1 MAGLIERWIL
11 ENIYCLNA
19 HLDEFFTQ
27 LLITDLIFFLWFIG
41 MLVDLDL
48 VFIQTTRT
56 NKINS
61 KSISHLK

>member
-27 LLITDLIFFLWFIG
+27 LLITDLIFFLRFIG
-41 MLVDLDL
+41 MLVDLDNL
-48 VFIQTTRT
+48 SFLYKQQEQT
-56 NKINS
+56 K
-61 KSISHLK
+61 

>member
-27 LLITDLIFFLWFIG
+27 LLITDLIFFFA
-41 MLVDLDL
+41 VYRN
-48 VFIQTTRT
+48 V
-56 NKINS
+56 S
-61 KSISHLK
+61 